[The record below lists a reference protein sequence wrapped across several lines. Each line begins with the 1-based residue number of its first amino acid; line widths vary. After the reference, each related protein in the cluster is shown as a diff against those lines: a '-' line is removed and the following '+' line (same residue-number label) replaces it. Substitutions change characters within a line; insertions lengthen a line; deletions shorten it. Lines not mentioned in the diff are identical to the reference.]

1 MTGLRGLRRV
11 TGGVCL
17 FILTG
22 ALLATS
28 ASGALTLDL
37 RNGAVGNPAA
47 VEYTGVGQVIALE
60 LWATVTGGDAVPTND
75 GLWKFY
81 TSIRSSNGGL
91 AQGNLTQAGS
101 KSSGWFTGTPFNA
114 GLGAYSGTK
123 ADLDGDGD
131 LDIGSNNNADAAS
144 GWIQARAGVMQA
156 SIELNRT
163 APYNSWGIG
172 KFTFTATGA
181 GPVPHGVTRLYPTP
195 RVGGDT
201 LWNEDGYIWEG
212 EDAFPPFDPI
222 NDWTA
227 GSDRMGT
234 PAVGQYVILYVHAT
248 AVAPGGGGTVVGEF
262 GQNLV
267 LDAGASTGSMNTYQ
281 WDLDGDGD
289 WDLTTNNPLTV
300 IPWADLVGLY
310 GLLPGGDYTAG
321 LRTAWQESPP
331 ITEGTATF
339 PLHLTP
345 EPATMALL
353 GIGGLLTLIRRRK

>member
-47 VEYTGVGQVIALE
+47 VEYTGVGQVITLN
-60 LWATVTGGDAVPTND
+60 LWATVTGADAVPTND

-91 AQGNLTQAGS
+91 AKGTLA
-101 KSSGWFTGTPFNA
+101 KSGKSGWVVGTAFN
-114 GLGAYSGTK
+114 LGSGATVGTFV
-123 ADLDGDGD
+123 DLDGDGD
-131 LDIGSNNNADAAS
+131 LDVGSNNSNDALNWMQ
-144 GWIQARAGVMQA
+144 GRAGVMQA
-156 SIELNRT
+156 TVEYQRT
-163 APYNSWGIG
+163 APYNSWAIANY
-172 KFTFTATGA
+172 TFTATGA
-181 GPVPHGVTRLYPTP
+181 GPDPHGVTKLYLTP
-195 RVGGDT
+195 RVSNDN

-212 EDAFPPFDPI
+212 EDAYPPFDPI

-234 PAVGQYVILYVHAT
+234 PLAGQYVTLYIHAT
-248 AVAPGGGGTVVGEF
+248 AVAPGGGGTVEALLGE
-262 GQNLV
+262 NLT
-267 LDAGASTGSMNTYQ
+267 LNAGASTGSMNNYQ
-281 WDLDGDGD
+281 WDLDGDND

-300 IPWADLVGLY
+300 IPWADLVGKY
-310 GLLPGGDYTAG
+310 GLMAGGLYNAR
-321 LRTAWQESPP
+321 LRTAWEESPP
-331 ITEGTATF
+331 VTESTAMF